1 MKASNFCINFV
12 IGTMMKVL
20 HKTIVKLG

>member
-1 MKASNFCINFV
+1 MKASDFCINFV

-20 HKTIVKLG
+20 HKTIVKLS

>member
-1 MKASNFCINFV
+1 MKAYDFCINFL

>member
-20 HKTIVKLG
+20 HKTIVKLS